1 MNPVEPSRGCE
12 LISTYT
18 AEKLQDS
25 KEIKIKFKHQERWR
39 NALKFYKISVA
50 NKDTKKLCVK
60 SEDEPGI
67 KQSAWNSE
75 YFDKL
80 LDSIKTELIELV
92 SSKNTLCKRSGV
104 EISFCVKY

>member
-1 MNPVEPSRGCE
+1 MFPNFQVNKIEELMTKTESWEEVIELLMNPVEPSRGCK

-50 NKDTKKLCVK
+50 SKDTKKLCVK

-67 KQSAWNSE
+67 KQSA
-75 YFDKL
+75 
-80 LDSIKTELIELV
+80 
-92 SSKNTLCKRSGV
+92 
-104 EISFCVKY
+104 